1 MREKENSNKIDT
13 TKEGFEYAGISLTEQ
28 QYQDLIALNMQM
40 QLHQDIPVFSMM
52 MLLKVLGILPPEM
65 VNNNGDNIPESNYE
79 QWHQRRYGKR
89 KE

>member
-1 MREKENSNKIDT
+1 MSKTAKIDT
-13 TKEGFEYAGISLTEQ
+13 TKEGFEYAGINLTEQ

-65 VNNNGDNIPESNYE
+65 MNNNGENIPESDYE
-79 QWHQRRYGKR
+79 QWNQRRYGKR